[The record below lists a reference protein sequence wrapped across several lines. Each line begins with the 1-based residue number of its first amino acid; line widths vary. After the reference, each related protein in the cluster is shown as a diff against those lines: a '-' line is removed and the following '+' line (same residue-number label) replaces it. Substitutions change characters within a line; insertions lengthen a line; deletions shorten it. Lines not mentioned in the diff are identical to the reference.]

1 MKVTIKGTSF
11 DLHYSMR
18 MMIIYENITGENFDF
33 TNMQSL
39 KQVTTLFLSCILASA
54 KKNGL
59 DLQLTYEDF
68 MDWLDDNGG
77 YELLNEFA
85 LWLAK
90 DIEAKYSLLKKEDEE
105 DLPKSTR
112 KKSRD

>member
-1 MKVTIKGTSF
+1 MKVTIKDKTF
-11 DLHYSMR
+11 ELHYSMR

-54 KKNGL
+54 KKIGL

-90 DIEAKYSLLKKEDEE
+90 DIEAKYNILKKEEEE
-105 DLPKSTR
+105 DFPKSTR
-112 KKSRD
+112 KKSKD

>member
-1 MKVTIKGTSF
+1 
-11 DLHYSMR
+11 MR

-54 KKNGL
+54 KKIGL

-90 DIEAKYSLLKKEDEE
+90 DIEAKYNILKKEEEE
-105 DLPKSTR
+105 DFPKSTR
-112 KKSRD
+112 KKSKD

>member
-1 MKVTIKGTSF
+1 MKVTIKGKSF

-39 KQVTTLFLSCILASA
+39 KQVTSLFLSCILASA
-54 KKNGL
+54 KKNGI

-90 DIEAKYSLLKKEDEE
+90 DIESKYSLLKKEDEE

-112 KKSRD
+112 KKSKD

>member
-112 KKSRD
+112 KKSKD

>member
-1 MKVTIKGTSF
+1 MKVTIKGKTF
-11 DLHYSMR
+11 ELHYSMR

-33 TNMQSL
+33 TNIQSL

-54 KKNGL
+54 KKIGL

-68 MDWLDDNGG
+68 MDWVDDNGG
-77 YELLNEFA
+77 YELLNKFA

-90 DIEAKYSLLKKEDEE
+90 DIKAKYNILKKEEEE
-105 DLPKSTR
+105 DFPKSTR
-112 KKSRD
+112 KKSKD

>member
-1 MKVTIKGTSF
+1 MKVKIHDINL

-39 KQVTTLFLSCILASA
+39 KQITTLFLSCILASA
-54 KKNGL
+54 KKNKI
-59 DLQLTYEDF
+59 DLQLTYDEF
-68 MDWLDDNGG
+68 MDWMDENGG
-77 YELLNEFA
+77 YKILNDFA
-85 LWLAK
+85 VWLSK
-90 DIEAKYSLLKKEDEE
+90 EIETKYSLIKEDKED

-112 KKSRD
+112 KKSKD

>member
-1 MKVTIKGTSF
+1 MKVTIKGTTF
-11 DLHYSMR
+11 DLHYSIR